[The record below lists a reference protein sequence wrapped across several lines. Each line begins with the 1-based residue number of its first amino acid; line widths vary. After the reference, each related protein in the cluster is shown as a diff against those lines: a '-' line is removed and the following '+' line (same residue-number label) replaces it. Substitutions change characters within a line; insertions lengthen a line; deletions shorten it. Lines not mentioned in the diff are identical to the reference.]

1 MNDVTRI
8 VEDCS
13 EMRKFLADTTDLDRQ
28 IDEKT
33 QESELLAEMVR
44 ELIHRNASSDMT
56 EDALKKQEE
65 SLNARFETVT
75 KELHFLKEEREKRIK
90 KDNAL
95 SLHIRNLKKSKKVL
109 TEWDDTV
116 WTVMV
121 EKAIVHKDKSI
132 TFIFYNGSKVRVG
145 M

>member
-1 MNDVTRI
+1 
-8 VEDCS
+8 
-13 EMRKFLADTTDLDRQ
+13 MRKLLADTTDLDRQ

-75 KELHFLKEEREKRIK
+75 KELYFLKEEREKRIK

-132 TFIFYNGSKVRVG
+132 SFIFYNGSKVRVG
-145 M
+145 N